1 MTISMCHVSG
11 DMCRN

>member
-1 MTISMCHVSG
+1 MTISMCLVSG